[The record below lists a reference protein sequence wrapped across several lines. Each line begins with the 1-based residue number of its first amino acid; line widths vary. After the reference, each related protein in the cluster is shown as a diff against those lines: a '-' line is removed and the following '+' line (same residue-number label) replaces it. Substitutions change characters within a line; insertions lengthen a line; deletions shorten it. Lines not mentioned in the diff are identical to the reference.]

1 MSNVPNEPPCMA
13 RGTAEVHVF
22 ANDTLAKRHLAL
34 SSDSSLPVAERYRQL
49 AAVHAMHCDYRRAV
63 QAMWASS
70 ISLDQFVPLESLKE
84 AFRIQA
90 VPLWLASS
98 GEAASYP
105 SCEVDDW
112 QDVEGLAE
120 LHADISSMAISSQV
134 KLLHGAI
141 AYMLSGQY
149 GFAMQSL
156 KSSEHVVDAIS
167 LEDLAS
173 GAIAV
178 DVQPAWLRCW
188 D

>member
-1 MSNVPNEPPCMA
+1 MGVNAS
-13 RGTAEVHVF
+13 
-22 ANDTLAKRHLAL
+22 ANDTLAHRHLTL
-34 SSDSSLPVAERYRQL
+34 SSDSSLSVAERYRQL
-49 AAVHAMHCDYRRAV
+49 AAVHAMHRDYRRAV

-70 ISLDQFVPLESLKE
+70 ISLDQFVPLETLKA

-90 VPLWLASS
+90 APLWLASS

-105 SCEVDDW
+105 SREVDDW

-141 AYMLSGQY
+141 AYILSGQY

-156 KSSEHVVDAIS
+156 KASEHAADAIS

-178 DVQPAWLRCW
+178 DAQPAWLRCW

>member
-1 MSNVPNEPPCMA
+1 MSDVPNEPPCMTG
-13 RGTAEVHVF
+13 GTGGGRAL
-22 ANDTLAKRHLAL
+22 ANGTLVKRHLAH
-34 SSDSSLPVAERYRQL
+34 SSDASLPIAERYRQL
-49 AAVHAMHCDYRRAV
+49 AAVHAMHRDYRKAV
-63 QAMWASS
+63 QAMWAST
-70 ISLDQFVPLESLKE
+70 ISLDQFVPLENLT
-84 AFRIQA
+84 AALRIQA
-90 VPLWLASS
+90 APLWLASS

-112 QDVEGLAE
+112 QDVEELAK
-120 LHADISSMAISSQV
+120 LHGDISSMAISSQV

-156 KSSEHVVDAIS
+156 KASEHAAGAIS
-167 LEDLAS
+167 LEELAS

-178 DVQPAWLRCW
+178 DAQPAWLRCW